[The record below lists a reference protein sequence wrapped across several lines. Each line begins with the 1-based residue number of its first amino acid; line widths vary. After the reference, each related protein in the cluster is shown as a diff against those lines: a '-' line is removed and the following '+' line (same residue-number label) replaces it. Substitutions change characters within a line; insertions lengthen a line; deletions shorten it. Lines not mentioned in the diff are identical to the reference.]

1 MDRHGTREAELRSG
15 LYRGSVRHL
24 RTGPRPHRFRV
35 PLHYLYLDLDEL
47 ETIFARRLLWSHEA
61 PNLVSFRR
69 RDYHG
74 DPDVPLD
81 QAVRRSVAA
90 EIGREVVGPIRMLTH
105 LRHFGFVFN
114 PVTFY
119 YCYAADGETLEAVLA
134 EITNTPWGERHA
146 YALDL
151 VAAPVESHATRSG
164 AATEPVATRIPRR
177 HRAFRK
183 AFHVSPFLDMDHEY
197 DWGFSDPGEHLS
209 VRMRN
214 FREGKLLFEAGLEL
228 KREPITG
235 RALAAA
241 LLRNPVIPLFGL
253 TVIYWQAVRLWW
265 KRTPFFPH
273 PRKRTAEAAAPG
285 PVDPIPE
292 TRSRSAGGPL
302 R

>member
-164 AATEPVATRIPRR
+164 AATEPVATRIRGATAPSGRR
-177 HRAFRK
+177 STSLR
-183 AFHVSPFLDMDHEY
+183 
-197 DWGFSDPGEHLS
+197 FSTWTMNTTGAS
-209 VRMRN
+209 RI
-214 FREGKLLFEAGLEL
+214 RES
-228 KREPITG
+228 I
-235 RALAAA
+235 
-241 LLRNPVIPLFGL
+241 
-253 TVIYWQAVRLWW
+253 
-265 KRTPFFPH
+265 
-273 PRKRTAEAAAPG
+273 
-285 PVDPIPE
+285 
-292 TRSRSAGGPL
+292 SRSGCGTSARGSCSS
-302 R
+302 RRVSS

>member
-151 VAAPVESHATRSG
+151 VAAPVESPAPRSG
-164 AATEPVATRIPRR
+164 AATWWRRSIRSGSGNRSSSSTPTPRPRKKAVRPCFCWSNGPTATSTSCSPSSSSRR
-177 HRAFRK
+177 RRP
-183 AFHVSPFLDMDHEY
+183 S
-197 DWGFSDPGEHLS
+197 SCR
-209 VRMRN
+209 VRNCPARN
-214 FREGKLLFEAGLEL
+214 NLTVVERCKG
-228 KREPITG
+228 
-235 RALAAA
+235 AAA
-241 LLRNPVIPLFGL
+241 
-253 TVIYWQAVRLWW
+253 
-265 KRTPFFPH
+265 
-273 PRKRTAEAAAPG
+273 
-285 PVDPIPE
+285 
-292 TRSRSAGGPL
+292 
-302 R
+302 

>member
-1 MDRHGTREAELRSG
+1 
-15 LYRGSVRHL
+15 
-24 RTGPRPHRFRV
+24 
-35 PLHYLYLDLDEL
+35 
-47 ETIFARRLLWSHEA
+47 
-61 PNLVSFRR
+61 
-69 RDYHG
+69 
-74 DPDVPLD
+74 
-81 QAVRRSVAA
+81 
-90 EIGREVVGPIRMLTH
+90 
-105 LRHFGFVFN
+105 
-114 PVTFY
+114 
-119 YCYAADGETLEAVLA
+119 
-134 EITNTPWGERHA
+134 
-146 YALDL
+146 
-151 VAAPVESHATRSG
+151 TRSG

-292 TRSRSAGGPL
+292 TSSRSDGGPL